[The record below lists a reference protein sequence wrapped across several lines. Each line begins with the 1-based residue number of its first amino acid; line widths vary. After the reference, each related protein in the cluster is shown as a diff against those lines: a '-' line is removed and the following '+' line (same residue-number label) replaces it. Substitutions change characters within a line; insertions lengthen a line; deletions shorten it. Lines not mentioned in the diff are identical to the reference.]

1 VIWNLKRTAQK
12 KIIKEIIDFDY
23 QNEVGILKKR
33 YYYKY
38 TIISGFIGALAIL
51 VYYVSLDTF
60 SDFFLVGTF
69 KVSLFENNLEI
80 KPLPIIF
87 NLICLITELYLL
99 GLVNIQMVTELSTIL
114 KFKYDKSHNLEIHRD
129 ELIKISL
136 ENFGSK
142 EKEIGID
149 PYVELSKTYV
159 YLLLILNRAKAFLSN
174 LIIKIVV
181 RKLVGRYV
189 IRIYTD
195 LLGMPIY
202 FFWNAFACRKVF
214 KRTIFYFYAQ
224 NLIDLIIVNMYK
236 KYGKNEDIKSVLYEL
251 LATVAVNKRELS
263 STHYLFSYKLFK
275 QFDVP
280 IIQKYELK
288 RDFDISLKKLPS
300 HLAEDLLLLFITG
313 MIIDGSINKQ
323 ERKEIER
330 LKSLLS
336 FDSQILKKYDEYL
349 NYYIN
354 GQGEDFLEKNNFIN
368 DRFKSYL

>member
-1 VIWNLKRTAQK
+1 
-12 KIIKEIIDFDY
+12 
-23 QNEVGILKKR
+23 
-33 YYYKY
+33 
-38 TIISGFIGALAIL
+38 
-51 VYYVSLDTF
+51 
-60 SDFFLVGTF
+60 
-69 KVSLFENNLEI
+69 
-80 KPLPIIF
+80 
-87 NLICLITELYLL
+87 
-99 GLVNIQMVTELSTIL
+99 MVTELSTIL

-251 LATVAVNKRELS
+251 LATVAVNKRE
-263 STHYLFSYKLFK
+263 FS
-275 QFDVP
+275 
-280 IIQKYELK
+280 
-288 RDFDISLKKLPS
+288 
-300 HLAEDLLLLFITG
+300 
-313 MIIDGSINKQ
+313 
-323 ERKEIER
+323 
-330 LKSLLS
+330 
-336 FDSQILKKYDEYL
+336 
-349 NYYIN
+349 
-354 GQGEDFLEKNNFIN
+354 
-368 DRFKSYL
+368 

>member
-23 QNEVGILKKR
+23 QNEVSILKKR
-33 YYYKY
+33 YYFKY

-114 KFKYDKSHNLEIHRD
+114 KFKYDKSHNLKIHRD

-224 NLIDLIIVNMYK
+224 NLIDLIILSMYK
-236 KYGKNEDIKSVLYEL
+236 KYGENEDIKSVLYEL
-251 LATVAVNKRELS
+251 LAIVAVNKRELS
-263 STHYLFSYKLFK
+263 STHYLFCYKLFK

-313 MIIDGSINKQ
+313 MIIDGSINKH
-323 ERKEIER
+323 ERKEIKR

-354 GQGEDFLEKNNFIN
+354 GQGEDFLKKNNFIN